1 MGQTRLIIIALA
13 LAMGPAASAYAADL
27 GLPPPPPLE
36 YPQPCV
42 GCTGPVYLKGFIG
55 GANPNVGSIF
65 TPDYEF
71 NDFQVFHEDIKS
83 SPFFG
88 VGIGYEF
95 NTWLRF
101 DVTGEYRGKSLFLGQ
116 DRYPGGNGTFDFTSN
131 NDAVNDGVP
140 GAFLPGTNEYT
151 ADIESW
157 VGLVNSYI
165 DLGTYMCI
173 TPYVGGGIG
182 MASVSVLGLK
192 DVNVPNNSVFFAA
205 DHDQTNFAWAVY
217 GGLAYDVN
225 PSVTLDLSYRYTDL
239 GSARSGVVTAYD
251 GSSSYSGVDINDITS
266 HDVMLGMRWKLGH
279 QTAAAPMPVAFK

>member
-1 MGQTRLIIIALA
+1 MGQTRSIILGVAALV
-13 LAMGPAASAYAADL
+13 MGQTVSAYAADL
-27 GLPPPPPLE
+27 GLPPPPLE
-36 YPQPCV
+36 YPAPCV

-55 GANPNVGSIF
+55 AANPNVGSIS
-65 TPDYEF
+65 TEDYQF
-71 NDFQVFHEDIKS
+71 NDFEVFHEDIKS
-83 SPFFG
+83 TPFFG

-95 NTWLRF
+95 NSWLRF
-101 DVTGEYRGKSLFLGQ
+101 DVTGEYRGKSLFIAQ
-116 DRYPGGNGTFDFTSN
+116 DRYPGGNGTFSRASN
-131 NDAVNDGVP
+131 DIDGT
-140 GAFLPGTNEYT
+140 FFPGTNEYT

-157 VGLVNSYI
+157 VGLANAYI

-192 DVNVPNNSVFFAA
+192 DVNVPNGGVAYGA
-205 DHDQTNFAWAVY
+205 DHTQTNFAWAVY

-239 GSARSGVVTAYD
+239 GSARSGTVTAYD
-251 GSSSYSGVDINDITS
+251 NTSSYSGVDIDDIHS

-279 QTAAAPMPVAFK
+279 QPAAPMPVAFK